1 MPTANMLTA
10 QIHCDAFLSI
20 YLAGWHPWDAEADSI
35 DEELLF
41 TMRTSGDKC
50 KAAWDSEGLT
60 SAEQLLQS
68 YVLGSQGWGTNKRQS
83 VAQRATQGFQPLQH
97 ECLLF
102 GRKFKAD
109 TVSAVLDMFN
119 HPQFSAWNYTQERMA
134 PHIHV

>member
-1 MPTANMLTA
+1 
-10 QIHCDAFLSI
+10 
-20 YLAGWHPWDAEADSI
+20 
-35 DEELLF
+35 
-41 TMRTSGDKC
+41 MRTSGDKC
-50 KAAWDSEGLT
+50 KAAWDSGALT

-68 YVLGSQGWGTNKRQS
+68 YVLGSQGWGSDKGQS
-83 VAQRATQGFQPLQH
+83 MAQRVKQGFKPLQH

>member
-50 KAAWDSEGLT
+50 KAAWDSEG
-60 SAEQLLQS
+60 SHISRA
-68 YVLGSQGWGTNKRQS
+68 
-83 VAQRATQGFQPLQH
+83 VA
-97 ECLLF
+97 
-102 GRKFKAD
+102 
-109 TVSAVLDMFN
+109 AVLCPRVTGVG
-119 HPQFSAWNYTQERMA
+119 HQ
-134 PHIHV
+134 